1 MLEHQLIQST
11 GFRNFGPEG
20 ARQGFAVRI
29 RIPNYHGTRLSQ
41 LDGFDVTVDGEFFSF
56 EKNSFG
62 IRDEV
67 YTLAEMREETVA
79 RWGLLEWGEILVDKP
94 GGLVPGIHKVEVK
107 ARIRYSYFPPDV
119 HIFPMH
125 AERFATICVA

>member
-11 GFRNFGPEG
+11 GFHNFGPDG
-20 ARQGFAVRI
+20 AREGFAVRV

-56 EKNSFG
+56 EQNRFR
-62 IRDEV
+62 IRNEV
-67 YTLAEMREETVA
+67 YTLEEMREAVEP
-79 RWGLLEWGEILVDKP
+79 RWGMFEYGYILVDKP
-94 GGLVPGIHKVEVK
+94 GGLAPGIHKVEVK

-125 AERFATICVA
+125 AERFATICIA